1 MSGYSDF
8 SKCTICRSIF
18 CLNNYRG
25 KYKVTLAINAMYLI
39 VINYHERKEEIIKD
53 EAMRCDI
60 EKKVVNWLN
69 ERGIIITH
77 DLADPKSVPNPF
89 SNEKVIINLRNGLAH
104 LHIRVIGEPT
114 KKIEQVKIWVT
125 PWSKEDKKQYSTF
138 DDGAAEIKDAMCIF
152 AFSPKELKSFIN
164 FFANI
169 LLENIHVDPNKCDCK
184 ACNNGRLIE
193 ME

>member
-25 KYKVTLAINAMYLI
+25 KYKVTLAINTMYLI
-39 VINYHERKEEIIKD
+39 VMNYNERKEEIIKN
-53 EAMRCDI
+53 EAMRRDI

-77 DLADPKSVPNPF
+77 DSTDPKSAPNPF

-104 LHIRVIGEPT
+104 LHVRVIGEPSG
-114 KKIEQVKIWVT
+114 KIEQVKIWVT
-125 PWSKEDKKQYSTF
+125 PWAKEDKKQYGTF
-138 DDGAAEIKDAMCIF
+138 DDGAAGIKDAMCIF
-152 AFSPKELKSFIN
+152 AFSPKELRAFIN
-164 FFANI
+164 FFANV
-169 LLENIHVDPNKCDCK
+169 LLEHIRVDPNKCNCE
-184 ACNNGRLIE
+184 ACNKGRLIKKE
-193 ME
+193 

>member
-1 MSGYSDF
+1 MSSYSDF
-8 SKCTICRSIF
+8 SKCAICRSIF

-25 KYKVTLAINAMYLI
+25 KYKVTLAINTMYLI
-39 VINYHERKEEIIKD
+39 VMNYDERKKELIKSD
-53 EAMRCDI
+53 AVCHDV
-60 EKKVVNWLN
+60 EKKIVGWLN
-69 ERGIIITH
+69 ARDIIITH
-77 DLADPKSVPNPF
+77 DLADPKSAPNLF
-89 SNEKVIINLRNGLAH
+89 SNKKVIANLRNGLAH
-104 LHIRVIGEPT
+104 LHVRVIGKPAG
-114 KKIEQVKIWVT
+114 KIEQVKIWVT
-125 PWSKEDKKQYSTF
+125 PWTDWEKKRYSTF

>member
-25 KYKVTLAINAMYLI
+25 KYKVTLAINTMYLI
-39 VINYHERKEEIIKD
+39 VMNYNERKEGIIKN
-53 EAMRCDI
+53 EAMRRDI
-60 EKKVVNWLN
+60 EKDIVNWLN
-69 ERGIIITH
+69 KRGIIITH
-77 DLADPKSVPNPF
+77 DSTDQKSVPNLF
-89 SNEKVIINLRNGLAH
+89 SDKEVITNLRNGLAH

-125 PWSKEDKKQYSTF
+125 PWSKKDKKQYSTF
-138 DDGAAEIKDAMCIF
+138 DDGAAEIEDAMCIF
-152 AFSPKELKSFIN
+152 AFSPKELKAFIN

-184 ACNNGRLIE
+184 ACNNGQLIE
-193 ME
+193 